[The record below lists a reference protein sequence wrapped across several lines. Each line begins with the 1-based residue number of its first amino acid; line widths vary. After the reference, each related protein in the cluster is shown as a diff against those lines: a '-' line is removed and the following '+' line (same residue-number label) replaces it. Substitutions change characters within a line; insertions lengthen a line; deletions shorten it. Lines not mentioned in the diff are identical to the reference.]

1 MAGML
6 VGLLAI
12 TELETKNDAAVYE
25 AGPTGSKC
33 TTGRNAKWTG
43 LCSLSEKY

>member
-12 TELETKNDAAVYE
+12 TELETKMMLPYMRLVQQVASVLLAEMQNGLDFAA
-25 AGPTGSKC
+25 
-33 TTGRNAKWTG
+33 
-43 LCSLSEKY
+43 